1 MSEEE
6 MIVNIMTK
14 LLNIADTYL
23 GYYCENFDE
32 YVLSEEDIEEIEDEE
47 EKEKAID
54 LKETDDFLK
63 RANEFIKEYK
73 KEKNINNEQEEN
85 EEESI

>member
-1 MSEEE
+1 MNYEWRRNDS
-6 MIVNIMTK
+6 K
-14 LLNIADTYL
+14 
-23 GYYCENFDE
+23 YYD
-32 YVLSEEDIEEIEDEE
+32 LSEEDIEEIEDEE
-47 EKEKAID
+47 EKERAID